1 VSIHYAVGRPSLS
14 YSLKAVE
21 DVGIIHRFLDFVLV
35 FDGLLVDAET
45 LILSRSLAHL
55 SLHLY
60 TTKKIYSTTNS
71 TTNGINGTT
80 NSTITTL
87 AITSLTLI
95 KNINISVTINDGR
108 RRDVTNNVTNDT
120 TGLAAPVALP
130 SGNRGIRLA

>member
-45 LILSRSLAHL
+45 LILSRSLAHV

-60 TTKKIYSTTNS
+60 TTKKIHSTTNS
-71 TTNGINGTT
+71 TNGTT